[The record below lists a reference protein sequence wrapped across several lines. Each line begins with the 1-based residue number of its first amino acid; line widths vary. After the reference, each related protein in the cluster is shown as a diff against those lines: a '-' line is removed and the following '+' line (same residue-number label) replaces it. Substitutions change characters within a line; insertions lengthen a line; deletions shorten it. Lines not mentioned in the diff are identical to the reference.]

1 MRTEI
6 KNFKR
11 QDLFKTFQE
20 KTNPFSFVTTKIDIT
35 NLYQFCRKNKNFYA
49 TMGYYVALAMNGVD
63 EFKYRYEDNKI
74 YKYDTINLRFTQ
86 MFDDETIGFFRCS
99 MTDDYDKFIEEFLE
113 NQEKFKKTHQS
124 SVKKDQ
130 AEVLLSCEP
139 WFHFTGLVTPFNK
152 EVTIPQVIW
161 DKFNFENDR
170 CYINLMVMVHHGF
183 ADGYHIGKF
192 FNKLSELIENIDPN
206 K

>member
-1 MRTEI
+1 
-6 KNFKR
+6 
-11 QDLFKTFQE
+11 
-20 KTNPFSFVTTKIDIT
+20 
-35 NLYQFCRKNKNFYA
+35 
-49 TMGYYVALAMNGVD
+49 MNSVD
-63 EFKYRYEDNKI
+63 EFKYRHEDNKF

-86 MFDDETIGFFRCS
+86 MFDDETIGFFRCN
-99 MTDDYDKFIEEFLE
+99 MTNDYDKFIEEFL
-113 NQEKFKKTHQS
+113 NIQEKFKKTHQS
-124 SVKKDQ
+124 FVKKDQ

-152 EVTIPQVIW
+152 EKTVPQVIW
-161 DKFNFENDR
+161 DKFSFEGER

-183 ADGYHIGKF
+183 VDGYHIGKF